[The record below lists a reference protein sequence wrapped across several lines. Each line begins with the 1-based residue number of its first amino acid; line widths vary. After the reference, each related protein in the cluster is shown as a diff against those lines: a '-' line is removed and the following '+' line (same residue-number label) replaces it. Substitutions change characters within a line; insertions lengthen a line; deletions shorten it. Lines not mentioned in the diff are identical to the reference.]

1 VGSLTVSSRDA
12 VRVRWH
18 RARVLAIECESTE
31 SWGDGPG
38 TMAPGRVGAVVCGLA
53 SFESVGRLAG
63 ECRVR
68 GRCAHPAG
76 VGTVGAVG
84 GTCALEGSRETG

>member
-1 VGSLTVSSRDA
+1 VGSLRVSWWGWPGGGDA
-12 VRVRWH
+12 CP
-18 RARVLAIECESTE
+18 L
-31 SWGDGPG
+31 GDQ
-38 TMAPGRVGAVVCGLA
+38 RVGAVVCGLA
-53 SFESVGRLAG
+53 SFEPVARLAG

-84 GTCALEGSRETG
+84 GTRALEGSRETG